1 MPDEPRQ
8 QPQASAPGTQ
18 YWLELS
24 TRAEAET
31 VEAIAEIFRQW
42 GQGVAI
48 EEPIVADPDETYYV
62 DYTQPVRITT
72 YLPLNE
78 QAEEQR
84 QRLEEAL
91 HWLGRLRPIEPL
103 TVRQIAEADWENAW
117 KRYFFVRHVGKR
129 LVIVPSWR
137 KYQPKAGEVVLDLDP
152 GMAFGTGV
160 HPTTRLCL
168 HLLEQ
173 HLRPGA
179 RVLDLGTGSGILAIA
194 AAKLGATSV
203 RAIDVDAT
211 AARVAAENVGRNTVG
226 ALVSV
231 AQGEL
236 ADVDAAERFDLIL
249 ANINLRVI
257 RAVLPDLAARLAP
270 GGVAILSGVLREH
283 EPTLR
288 AAIADAGLAIRQ
300 RRREGDWL
308 AIAVLSAE
316 Y

>member
-1 MPDEPRQ
+1 MD
-8 QPQASAPGTQ
+8 
-18 YWLELS
+18 WLELS

-31 VEAIAEIFRQW
+31 VEAIAEIFQQF

-48 EEPIVADPDETYYV
+48 EEPVVASPDETYYV

-103 TVRQIAEADWENAW
+103 TVRQLAEADWENAW

-129 LVIVPSWR
+129 IVIVPSWR
-137 KYQPKAGEVVLDLDP
+137 QYQSKPGEVVLDLDP

-168 HLLEQ
+168 RLLEQ
-173 HLRPGA
+173 HLTGAA

-194 AAKLGATSV
+194 AAKLGASAV
-203 RAIDVDAT
+203 RAIEVDST
-211 AARVAAENVGRNTVG
+211 AVGVAAANVAHN
-226 ALVSV
+226 
-231 AQGEL
+231 
-236 ADVDAAERFDLIL
+236 
-249 ANINLRVI
+249 
-257 RAVLPDLAARLAP
+257 AVEQVVR
-270 GGVAILSGVLREH
+270 
-283 EPTLR
+283 
-288 AAIADAGLAIRQ
+288 
-300 RRREGDWL
+300 
-308 AIAVLSAE
+308 
-316 Y
+316 